1 MDSLLELSNAAEGTD
16 PPPPHVSGFEQAAAL
31 LGASHSQTELHSGT
45 AHSFACSNMPTS
57 QPKVIPD
64 ETHFTEDFD
73 TLLDQE
79 LETFTLQASPLMSSI
94 PVSALPPPSQSIP
107 LSSLPPTSQTH
118 YPAAQTLSEFEQLNQ
133 ESNPECVSVAGG
145 SPVNE
150 LSFGGGRIPEQKNIS
165 LDFSH
170 LTLDASP
177 GEQRL
182 SAFQVYRR
190 PDQLP
195 TNTQVSAV
203 SRHNEALSTPA
214 MFWNTRAAEFHPR
227 NDGPAFIT
235 PVISNPT
242 PWNMNPISAA
252 QWLSQRPIRQAPLK
266 PSATVPQ
273 SWTMPTK
280 NRLKLEGHVL
290 VLLRGAPGSG
300 KTTIAM

>member
-1 MDSLLELSNAAEGTD
+1 MDSLLELSNAAESTA

-31 LGASHSQTELHSGT
+31 LGASHSGT
-45 AHSFACSNMPTS
+45 TQSFSYSNQPAS

-64 ETHFTEDFD
+64 ETHFTEEFD

-79 LETFTLQASPLMSSI
+79 LETFTSQQTQASSQLSSI
-94 PVSALPPPSQSIP
+94 PLSALPPPSQSIP

-118 YPAAQTLSEFEQLNQ
+118 LPAAQTVSELELLNQ
-133 ESNPECVSVAGG
+133 ESNPECVSVAGS

-150 LSFGGGRIPEQKNIS
+150 LSFDGGHIPEQKNIS

-170 LTLDASP
+170 LTVDSSST
-177 GEQRL
+177 EQRS

-190 PDQLP
+190 PDQLR
-195 TNTQVSAV
+195 TNTQVSTV

-227 NDGPAFIT
+227 SVGPTFIT
-235 PVISNPT
+235 PVMSNPT
-242 PWNMNPISAA
+242 PWNMNPLPAA
-252 QWLSQRPIRQAPLK
+252 QWLAQTTNRQAPLK

-273 SWTMPTK
+273 SWTLPTK

-300 KTTIAM
+300 KTTLAM